1 MIPLAVPIGFAAFAL
16 VAWRYESRA
25 RRAYVA
31 TLSAEEKRQ
40 LRALRR
46 IDPLKWRAVIALRQA
61 EAAVAA
67 SQGGRVA
74 RAKKAEPEANEAIE

>member
-1 MIPLAVPIGFAAFAL
+1 MAL

-31 TLSAEEKRQ
+31 TLSASERRQ
-40 LRALRR
+40 FRALRR
-46 IDPLKWRAVIALRQA
+46 VDPLKWRAVIALMQA

-67 SQGGRVA
+67 SQGVESREP
-74 RAKKAEPEANEAIE
+74 KKLSQRPTR